1 MGHVPHSPSTALP
14 WHGRL
19 EARVALALALLV
31 AGALGA
37 MLFITIQLV
46 STQSRTRAEGEIDVA
61 RAAFSSL
68 MENRAASSLALA
80 TLVTELPVFRAHLT
94 DARLAADRPTIDAMA
109 DGYRR
114 QLDAHFVVVT
124 NGEGT
129 WLANPG
135 WAGAEQPPPDAL
147 DQLLDAARRGNSGTG
162 IVGRGDELFL
172 VVSAPAR
179 FADEVLGT
187 LTAGYRLTDGL
198 AEELARLAQC
208 EVVLVAGTEVS
219 ATSLRD
225 PAHADTARLV
235 GEVASAAIGVLPRVR
250 RIGDHQYVGGIFPLD
265 PSADTAQGGRLL
277 LLADWQPT
285 QLFVDRLRGRFL
297 AGGLVVFAVALVGG
311 VMFSRRV
318 SRPLRDIAAAAADIA
333 GGNLSLHLPVRGS
346 AEDMTVAHAFNEM
359 SASLRA
365 AHERMIH
372 DAIHDPLTLLPNR
385 VLFMERLARAMA
397 RRARHPE
404 YRFAVLFIDLDRFK
418 HVNDSLGHGAG
429 DQLLV
434 KFAERLASV
443 VRHDDTVT
451 RIAAVDADAGAN
463 TLARFGGD
471 EFVMMIDDI
480 RDPIDAVRVAER
492 VQAIAAQSL
501 PLGAQDVFVSPS
513 IGVAVSSADHR
524 SGEDVVRDADLAMY
538 RAKGAGGGRYA
549 VFDAAMHEGALERL
563 RLETELR
570 RAVERQEFRLWYQPI
585 VALTD
590 RQIVGVE
597 ALARWQHPER
607 GLLAPGAFLSVAEEL
622 GVIASID
629 QWALGE
635 ACRQGQ
641 QWHRAHPD
649 RPPLTVSVNVSAKA
663 FGSDSL
669 VQTVRDVLAATGFP
683 ARALR
688 LEITESVA
696 ISDADRVRSVLKQ
709 LRAMGVR
716 VSLDDFGTGY
726 CSLSYLQ
733 QFPVDTLKIDRSF
746 VARIGED
753 EGPGEIVRLIVG
765 LAHTLGLDVVA
776 EGTETVEQVDHLAA
790 LGCGYAQGYYFGKP
804 IAADLID
811 LSARAANKVSLSIQE
826 FGAHGSGQ
834 AHRDEPNPRKIAS

>member
-1 MGHVPHSPSTALP
+1 MSGLPRPRTASSP

-19 EARVALALALLV
+19 EARVAVTLGLLV
-31 AGALGA
+31 ASALGA
-37 MLFITIQLV
+37 MFFITIRLV
-46 STQSRTRAEGEIDVA
+46 STQSRTRAEGELDVA

-68 MENRAASSLALA
+68 MQNRAASSLALT

-94 DARLAADRPTIDAMA
+94 DARLAPDGATIDAMA

-114 QLDAHFVVVT
+114 QLEADFVVVT

-129 WLANPG
+129 WLASPG
-135 WAGAEQPPPDAL
+135 WTDAGKPTPGAL
-147 DQLLDAARRGNSGTG
+147 GELVGAAGRGTPGTS
-162 IVGRGDELFL
+162 VVWRGDELFL

-179 FADEVLGT
+179 FADEMLGT

-198 AEELARLAQC
+198 AKELARLAQC
-208 EVVLVAGTEVS
+208 EVVLIAGTRLS
-219 ATSLRD
+219 ATSLRN
-225 PAHADTARLV
+225 PAHIDAARLV
-235 GEVASAAIGVLPRVR
+235 GEVASAPFGMLPDVR
-250 RIGDHQYVGGIFPLD
+250 RIGDHEYVGGVFPLD
-265 PSADTAQGGRLL
+265 PSADGTLGGRLL

-285 QLFVDRLRGRFL
+285 QLFVDRLRERFL
-297 AGGLVVFAVALVGG
+297 MGGLVVFAVALVGG

-346 AEDMTVAHAFNEM
+346 AEDMTVATAFNEM

-365 AHERMIH
+365 AHQRLIH

-385 VLFMERLARAMA
+385 VLFMERLERAMA
-397 RRARHPE
+397 RRARHPDFL
-404 YRFAVLFIDLDRFK
+404 FAVLFIDLDRFK
-418 HVNDSLGHGAG
+418 HVNDSLGHTAG
-429 DQLLV
+429 DRLLV
-434 KFAERLASV
+434 TFAERLARV

-451 RIAAVDADAGAN
+451 RMATAEYEGAAN

-471 EFVMMIDDI
+471 EFVMLIDDI
-480 RDPIDAVRVAER
+480 RAPIDAVRVAER
-492 VQAIAAQSL
+492 VQALAAESL
-501 PLGAQDVFVSPS
+501 QLGAQDVFVTPS
-513 IGVAVSSADHR
+513 IGVAVSSDDHH
-524 SGEDVVRDADLAMY
+524 SGDEVVRDADLAMY
-538 RAKGAGGGRYA
+538 RAKAAGGGRYA
-549 VFDAAMHEGALERL
+549 VFDAAMHQGALERL

-585 VALTD
+585 VSLADRRVVGFEALT
-590 RQIVGVE
+590 
-597 ALARWQHPER
+597 RWQHPER
-607 GLLAPGAFLSVAEEL
+607 GLLEPGAFLQVAEEL

-641 QWHRAHPD
+641 RWRRAYPEWSD
-649 RPPLTVSVNVSAKA
+649 LTVSVNLSAKG
-663 FGSDSL
+663 FGADSL
-669 VQTVRDVLAATGFP
+669 VPQVTEVLRATGLP
-683 ARALR
+683 SRSLR

-696 ISDADRVRSVLKQ
+696 MSDADRVRVVLKD
-709 LRAMGVR
+709 LRAFGVR

-746 VARIGED
+746 VARIGD

-776 EGTETVEQVDHLAA
+776 EGTETAEQVDYLAA
-790 LGCGYAQGYYFGKP
+790 LGCGYAQGYYFSRPVAPATVEASLFTEPSPWSGSDP
-804 IAADLID
+804 
-811 LSARAANKVSLSIQE
+811 RAA
-826 FGAHGSGQ
+826 
-834 AHRDEPNPRKIAS
+834 